1 MEGEKSVDAF
11 LDEVATFLDQ
21 TDAPEGARNHSHEA
35 ATTSVDDSL
44 LLASHQLLAETE
56 DLLASHKNSDCY
68 QRQQDVRSASTNAK
82 SSEDD
87 RSESQCTDEL
97 SAEKRREIRNALAAQ
112 RRVRYRQK
120 LKDEKEVLK
129 QQATELSA
137 QLTSLETSQA
147 ERKAKHASN
156 LMFGAWR
163 AVAARQLERRMQAE
177 QQQKLLRAEV
187 VGRSRLIHQ
196 MSLLLDE
203 PLKINEQ
210 DPPISYAKYCENGVS
225 ALHKNMLEELDAAYL
240 RIDDVMRDLDFK
252 SVVSAAYN
260 YSRKQKDGVVYFD
273 NVDRIVFPYKFEQ
286 AADGLET
293 VMMSDPDGGYETAKL
308 KDAIAMNYRVT
319 YQISEAETVSFNI
332 HGAAKR
338 WRQKD
343 RLVFLWRC
351 FTEGLDEFEGL
362 QSDETAWIVV
372 RPPTEKTDVNC
383 DQSCSTI
390 IDSYSRLVPVGI
402 GLSPVCDGAV
412 DRFVN
417 ILSKSG
423 EVEFKQMMQMM
434 EKVIIND
441 P

>member
-1 MEGEKSVDAF
+1 MESGKSVDAF
-11 LDEVATFLDQ
+11 LDEVATFLDR

-56 DLLASHKNSDCY
+56 DLLASHKNSDYY

-87 RSESQCTDEL
+87 RSESQCTDVL

-187 VGRSRLIHQ
+187 VGRSRLIRR
-196 MSLLLDE
+196 MSMLLDKLLE
-203 PLKINEQ
+203 GSQRNRLVEWESIETDLESGGSPLFKTVL
-210 DPPISYAKYCENGVS
+210 DDV
-225 ALHKNMLEELDAAYL
+225 DAAYL
-240 RIDDVMRDLDFK
+240 QINSVMNGLTFESATQTPYKLTRQRKK
-252 SVVSAAYN
+252 SA
-260 YSRKQKDGVVYFD
+260 VYFD
-273 NVDRIVFPYKFEQ
+273 TMDRMVFPYKFEQ
-286 AADGLET
+286 AADVIST
-293 VMMSDPDGGYETAKL
+293 VMLTNPDEIVTVQDL
-308 KDAIAMNYRVT
+308 KDTLTLKYHLKYQLSAEESASFRVYAAGKRYR
-319 YQISEAETVSFNI
+319 E
-332 HGAAKR
+332 
-338 WRQKD
+338 KD
-343 RLVFLWRC
+343 RLVFVWRSM
-351 FTEGLDEFEGL
+351 TEGLGQFEGL
-362 QSDETAWIVV
+362 QSKETAWMVV
-372 RPPTEKTDVNC
+372 RPSSEKTGR
-383 DQSCSTI
+383 SCTI
-390 IDSYSRLVPVGI
+390 LESSSRVEPI
-402 GLSPVCDGAV
+402 GFGSASGCDGKV
-412 DRFVN
+412 DRFVDT
-417 ILSKSG
+417 LAKSG
-423 EVEFKQMMQMM
+423 GEEFKLLIETM
-434 EKVIIND
+434 ENLMI
-441 P
+441 

>member
-21 TDAPEGARNHSHEA
+21 TDAPEGAKNHSHEA

-56 DLLASHKNSDCY
+56 DLLASHKNSDYY

-147 ERKAKHASN
+147 ERKAKQASN

-210 DPPISYAKYCENGVS
+210 DPPISYAKY
-225 ALHKNMLEELDAAYL
+225 
-240 RIDDVMRDLDFK
+240 
-252 SVVSAAYN
+252 
-260 YSRKQKDGVVYFD
+260 
-273 NVDRIVFPYKFEQ
+273 
-286 AADGLET
+286 
-293 VMMSDPDGGYETAKL
+293 
-308 KDAIAMNYRVT
+308 
-319 YQISEAETVSFNI
+319 
-332 HGAAKR
+332 
-338 WRQKD
+338 
-343 RLVFLWRC
+343 
-351 FTEGLDEFEGL
+351 
-362 QSDETAWIVV
+362 
-372 RPPTEKTDVNC
+372 
-383 DQSCSTI
+383 
-390 IDSYSRLVPVGI
+390 
-402 GLSPVCDGAV
+402 
-412 DRFVN
+412 
-417 ILSKSG
+417 
-423 EVEFKQMMQMM
+423 
-434 EKVIIND
+434 
-441 P
+441 